1 MTMPQSRSDALH
13 ENLLEFER
21 LISDTSAS
29 LLAAP
34 LDDLGLA
41 VEHALNRVRKFFG
54 ADRCV
59 LLSVSP
65 DHAVVKVGPG
75 SYGEGIEPVSP
86 EINLAE
92 LFPWSRH
99 RLLVERAPIR
109 VSRMADLPPEA
120 EVERESWNL
129 MGIRSALTLPIESDG
144 LISHLILLN
153 SVHREC
159 EWPDAFVTRLR
170 VLGEMLVGALER
182 QRMFRSCRE
191 SENRLNLAADLAA
204 AGLWSVD
211 TRTREVWG
219 TERLRGIFG
228 YPPGSALTLEDIEA
242 AIHPDDLALVRTAMA
257 GLTRDSD
264 VFNLEY
270 RIVRPDDGAERWL
283 KSRGRPYF
291 GALGD
296 PEFIMGVSI
305 DITDQKINEIALR
318 TSELRLAK
326 GADLAGLAF
335 YEVDFQAGTLYFD
348 PALRDLIGLP
358 PARDRGLGPLEFW
371 MEQLHPDDRPRVM
384 RLRQELH
391 EGNRDQL
398 TLDYRFMKPDAGQI
412 WIQHLAAVSTR
423 DADGIAVATYGVLRE
438 TTKIKTAQ
446 EELHELSRLL
456 IHAQE
461 DERALL
467 ARELHD
473 DVTQRLAV
481 LAIGVGRSEST
492 VGDPLQAEALRG
504 VREEI
509 VRLSED
515 IHALAYH
522 LHPTVL
528 TELGLVEALRAEAD
542 RRNRQGQIKVSVEHD
557 LLPSLPGK
565 DEALCLFRVAQ
576 EALNNV
582 ARHAGTDAA
591 KITLRQS
598 GVGLLLAVT
607 DGGIGFNPDL
617 PCKGKHLGLVG
628 MRERV
633 RLVHGWLDI
642 ESVPGRGTTI
652 SAWVPC
658 EGVSP

>member
-1 MTMPQSRSDALH
+1 MTMHPSPSDALQ
-13 ENLLEFER
+13 ENILEFER
-21 LISDTSAS
+21 LISNTSAS
-29 LLAAP
+29 LFAAP
-34 LDDLGLA
+34 PDDLGLA
-41 VEHALNRVRKFFG
+41 VADALKRVRKFFG

-65 DHAVVKVGPG
+65 DHADVRVGPG

-86 EINLAE
+86 DINLAE

-99 RLLVERAPIR
+99 RLLVERAAIR
-109 VSRMADLPPEA
+109 VPRMADLPPEA
-120 EVERESWNL
+120 EVEVESWNL
-129 MGIRSALTLPIESDG
+129 MGIRSALTLPIEIDG
-144 LISHLILLN
+144 RISHLILLN
-153 SVHREC
+153 SVHRDC
-159 EWPDAFVTRLR
+159 AWPDVFVTRLK

-182 QRMFRSCRE
+182 QRMFRRCRE
-191 SENRLNLAADLAA
+191 SESRLNLAADLAA

-211 TRTREVWG
+211 TRTGELWG
-219 TERLRGIFG
+219 TERLRSIFG
-228 YPPGSALTLEDIEA
+228 YPPSTAITLEDIEA
-242 AIHPDDLALVRTAMA
+242 AIHPDDLARVRAAMA
-257 GLTRDSD
+257 GLTRDSN

-291 GALGD
+291 GSFGD
-296 PEFIMGVSI
+296 QESIMGVSI
-305 DITDQKINEIALR
+305 DITEQKINEIALQ
-318 TSELRLAK
+318 TSELRLTK

-335 YEVDFQAGTLYFD
+335 YEVDFQADTLYFD
-348 PALRDLIGLP
+348 PALRDLLGLP
-358 PARDRGLGPLEFW
+358 PGRDRGLGPLEFW
-371 MEQLHPDDRPRVM
+371 LEQLHPEDRPWVM

-391 EGNRDQL
+391 AGLRDQL
-398 TLDYRFMKPDAGQI
+398 TLDYRFMKPDGGQI

-423 DADGIAVATYGVLRE
+423 DNDGIAVATYGILRE

-446 EELHELSRLL
+446 EELQELSRLL

-461 DERALL
+461 NERALL

-481 LAIGVGRSEST
+481 LAIELGKAEST
-492 VGDPLQAEALRG
+492 GGAAVQAEVWRG
-504 VREEI
+504 IREEV

-528 TELGLVEALRAEAD
+528 TELGLTEALCAEAD
-542 RRNRQGQIKVSVEHD
+542 RRNQQGQIRVSVEHD
-557 LLPSLPGK
+557 PLLSVPGK

-591 KITLRQS
+591 LITLRRS
-598 GVGLLLAVT
+598 GGGLLLSVA
-607 DGGIGFNPDL
+607 DDGIGFHPELLN
-617 PCKGKHLGLVG
+617 KGKHLGLVG

-633 RLVHGWLDI
+633 RLVNGSLDI
-642 ESVPGRGTTI
+642 ESVPGRGTTV

-658 EGVSP
+658 EGVSS